1 MIQGFA
7 TPEKPRRLSSI
18 DIALAPAY
26 SAPSRTAF
34 MPSAA
39 TLVFHPLQMVLA
51 AGGYDSSGN
60 VRLFKAQPK
69 RNRHHEDS
77 VLVNGN
83 GH

>member
-1 MIQGFA
+1 
-7 TPEKPRRLSSI
+7 
-18 DIALAPAY
+18 
-26 SAPSRTAF
+26 

-51 AGGYDSSGN
+51 AGGYDSSGT

-69 RNRHHEDS
+69 RNRHHEDTQ
-77 VLVNGN
+77 VNGN